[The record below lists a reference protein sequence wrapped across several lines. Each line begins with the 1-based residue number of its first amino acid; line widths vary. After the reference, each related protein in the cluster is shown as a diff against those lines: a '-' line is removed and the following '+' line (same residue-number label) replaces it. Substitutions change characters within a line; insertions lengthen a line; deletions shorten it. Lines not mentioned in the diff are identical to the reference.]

1 MSMYFWNDGTFTINC
16 RNTSGTGGSVHV
28 TSATYFTVGVWA
40 HVVGVYDGAYVRMYI
55 DGVEVGTASA
65 LTGNLTST
73 THDLTIARLGIGNYY
88 YYDGLMDEVGIWER
102 GLSPMKY

>member
-1 MSMYFWNDGTFTINC
+1 MAMKELCLCIFGMMIIFTINC
-16 RNTSGTGGSVHV
+16 RNTSGTGGSVYV
-28 TSATYFTVGVWA
+28 TSSTYFTVGVWA

-88 YYDGLMDEVGIWER
+88 IMMV
-102 GLSPMKY
+102 